1 MGYVYDSKCVL
12 LIFLRILWEETDED
26 HILSYEEVGDRVF
39 EIYEPKRKISSRESK
54 VRFVRKHIM
63 DLQDYFS
70 YTKLYEP
77 DTYTPEIVTT
87 WIVNGNERKRAVFLK
102 NRILG
107 QGEVSLLSDA
117 ILFSKG
123 IDRQMTKELQEKVQR
138 LGNRYYSGAIRWVRK
153 LGAVEH
159 TANPEI
165 FRNIDTIVEAIKK
178 KQNISFLYKNQ
189 ERMKICPYCMAGELG
204 YYYVLGGFMDSDK
217 VYHFRLDRMQEMQI
231 EGSKSALEIGKGSMI
246 DWELYFRQHPRMSYG
261 EVIRVTLLSR
271 MDISESIKSEFYIES
286 LETYPCGRQKITV
299 SSTKAALC
307 NWIVN
312 LPEEVKVV
320 DDFGSGVME
329 ELCGRA
335 KKILQIYGGMKFN

>member
-165 FRNIDTIVEAIKK
+165 FRNIDTIVVVVKLFC
-178 KQNISFLYKNQ
+178 NI
-189 ERMKICPYCMAGELG
+189 
-204 YYYVLGGFMDSDK
+204 
-217 VYHFRLDRMQEMQI
+217 
-231 EGSKSALEIGKGSMI
+231 
-246 DWELYFRQHPRMSYG
+246 
-261 EVIRVTLLSR
+261 
-271 MDISESIKSEFYIES
+271 
-286 LETYPCGRQKITV
+286 CG
-299 SSTKAALC
+299 
-307 NWIVN
+307 
-312 LPEEVKVV
+312 
-320 DDFGSGVME
+320 
-329 ELCGRA
+329 
-335 KKILQIYGGMKFN
+335 